1 MKSKFMGMKNPLDD
15 FYPHKEMQHLAEK
28 VFLGCP
34 KTKGRIRRIKDSPGL
49 GAESTGGLILPP
61 ASVTCTAAAAAPPSS
76 QFIPEGRMR

>member
-49 GAESTGGLILPP
+49 GAESTGGLILPSSFSYMYSGSGCP
-61 ASVTCTAAAAAPPSS
+61 SQLSVYS
-76 QFIPEGRMR
+76 